1 MRRASARIPV
11 LVFIVG
17 SPLLAQAPSAPD
29 TAAHTLSSV
38 IVTAD
43 RIAGTLGTQTAMASR
58 LSAEALQSQPI
69 QRVSESLQNIPGL
82 VVIPAGAMGEQP
94 RLIMRGFYGGGETE
108 YAAVLLDGVPL
119 GALSSGVVHW
129 DIIPLSAVR
138 AIEVVRGPSSALYG
152 DAAVGGVINIQT
164 AGAVP
169 PTRWRIAAGNY
180 GTVDGNAAWGGD
192 VAARSASLYGGR
204 RHSTGYRAHESGDA
218 STLGGSI
225 ELYRSE
231 NGLLRLSG
239 LYHGSD
245 YEDPG
250 PLPEILLA
258 DSRRVSLPY
267 FRFDQRAERMRRVSL
282 SGWRAIGE
290 MSRVSGHLTGEGVT
304 ADLTRTLQLA
314 PEFADTRSRATRA
327 RRALGTMQLETRV
340 FPAPWPQRLVIGTDF
355 SVGRLGS
362 EYRPLI
368 MGGPTEYETEHQA
381 GDVDVSG
388 GGTRGAAAL
397 FVHWEHRLASP
408 LRAVVGGRF
417 DWLRDKYRATLPIPL
432 ASSTVAHRAFSPK
445 IGLNFSYLETARQAG
460 NVYVSAT
467 RSFKAPTL
475 DQLFDQRPIPIPVE
489 PFSVS
494 ISNPELRPQ
503 RGEGVEGGIIHRATT
518 AAGNVLETTLAAYRQ
533 NMRDELDFDIEQF
546 RYVNVGRSIHRGI
559 EVGARVEKGSTN
571 NLFAT
576 FTRQDV
582 LAARGPNS
590 GKQLK
595 AVPRQIA
602 TAGISRRVA
611 PWLQTGVNISDVR
624 GAFVDDA
631 NLRRLPGYT
640 RVDTRLSSTLASVR
654 LSLDVLNVFNRS
666 FVSTGFPDPSGTDV
680 VYYHPAAGRVL
691 LVGIMSAW

>member
-29 TAAHTLSSV
+29 TAAHALSSV

-43 RIAGTLGTQTAMASR
+43 RVSGILGTQTAMASR
-58 LSAEALQSQPI
+58 LSAETLHAQPI

-82 VVIPAGAMGEQP
+82 IVIPAGGMGEQP
-94 RLIMRGFYGGGETE
+94 RIIMRGFYGGGETE

-119 GALSSGVVHW
+119 GALSSGVVNW

-164 AGAVP
+164 TGAAI

-180 GTVDGNAAWGGD
+180 GTVDGNAAWTGD
-192 VAARSASLYGGR
+192 LGRRSASLFGGR
-204 RHSTGYRAHESGDA
+204 RHSAGYRAHEAGDA
-218 STLGGSI
+218 STLGGSL
-225 ELYRSE
+225 EMLRSAS
-231 NGLLRLSG
+231 GLLRLSG
-239 LYHGSD
+239 LYHDND

-250 PLPEILLA
+250 PLPETLLA

-267 FRFDQRAERMRRVSL
+267 FRFDQRAERMRRLSL
-282 SGWRAIGE
+282 NGWRALGE

-304 ADLTRTLQLA
+304 ADLTRTLQLS

-327 RRALGTMQLETRV
+327 RRALGTLQLETSLV
-340 FPAPWPQRLVIGTDF
+340 PSPWPQRIVVGTDV
-355 SVGRLGS
+355 SAGRLTS
-362 EYRPLI
+362 EYRPVV
-368 MGGPTEYETEHQA
+368 MGGLTEYEAEHRA

-388 GGTRGAAAL
+388 SGTRGTGAL
-397 FVHWEHRLASP
+397 FVHWEHRPASP
-408 LRAVVGGRF
+408 IRVVVGGRF
-417 DWLRDKYRATLPIPL
+417 DWLRDTYQAALPT
-432 ASSTVAHRAFSPK
+432 AVARTTTHHRAFSPK
-445 IGLNFSYLETARQAG
+445 LGLNLSYLETARQAG
-460 NVYVSAT
+460 NIYVSAT

-494 ISNPELRPQ
+494 ISNPDLRPQ
-503 RGEGVEGGIIHRATT
+503 RGEAIEAGITHRATST
-518 AAGNVLETTLAAYRQ
+518 SGNVIEATIAAYRQ
-533 NMRDELDFDIEQF
+533 KMRDELDFDIEQF
-546 RYVNVGRSIHRGI
+546 RYVNVGRSLHRGI
-559 EVGARVEKGSTN
+559 QLGTRLETSGENGI
-571 NLFAT
+571 FAN

-582 LAARGPNS
+582 LAVNGPNS

-595 AVPRQIA
+595 AVPRQVA
-602 TAGISRRVA
+602 TAGVTTTVARRF
-611 PWLQTGVNISDVR
+611 QTSVNISDVR

-640 RVDTRLSSTLASVR
+640 RVDARLSSTFAAVR
-654 LSLDVLNVFNRS
+654 LSLDVLNVFNRAY
-666 FVSTGFPDPSGTDV
+666 VSTGFPDPSGTDV

-691 LVGIMSAW
+691 LAGIMSAW

>member
-1 MRRASARIPV
+1 MLLFLA
-11 LVFIVG
+11 G
-17 SPLLAQAPSAPD
+17 SPIPAQVPSPPD
-29 TAAHTLSSV
+29 TAFHALSSV

-43 RIAGTLGTQTAMASR
+43 RVSGILGTQTAMASR
-58 LSAEALQSQPI
+58 LTAEVLQAQPI
-69 QRVSESLQNIPGL
+69 QRVSESLQNIPGAL
-82 VVIPAGAMGEQP
+82 VIPAGAMGDQP

-119 GALSSGVVHW
+119 GALSSGVVNW

-152 DAAVGGVINIQT
+152 DAALGGVINIQT
-164 AGAVP
+164 AGAAA
-169 PTRWRIAAGNY
+169 PTRWRIAAGTY
-180 GTVDGNAAWGGD
+180 GTVDANAAWNGEVG
-192 VAARSASLYGGR
+192 ARSASLFGGR
-204 RHSTGYRAHESGDA
+204 RHSTGYRAHEGGDA
-218 STLGGSI
+218 STLGGAV
-225 ELYRSE
+225 ELHRSSS
-231 NGLLRLSG
+231 GLLRLSG

-245 YEDPG
+245 YDDPG
-250 PLPEILLA
+250 PLPGNLLP
-258 DSRRVSLPY
+258 DSRRESLSY
-267 FRFDQRAERMRRVSL
+267 FRFDQRAERMRRISVN
-282 SGWRAIGE
+282 GWTAVGE
-290 MSRVSGHLTGEGVT
+290 MSRVSGHLTGEGIT

-327 RRALGTMQLETRV
+327 RRVLGTMQLET
-340 FPAPWPQRLVIGTDF
+340 PSLPSPWPQRFVAGTDF
-355 SVGRLGS
+355 SAGRLSS

-368 MGGPTEYETEHQA
+368 MGGPTEYEMEQQA

-388 GGTRGAAAL
+388 EGTRGTAAL

-417 DWLRDKYRATLPIPL
+417 DWLRDTYRATLPAPL
-432 ASSTVAHRAFSPK
+432 ARTITMHRAFSPK
-445 IGLNFSYLETARQAG
+445 LGLNLSYVETARQAG
-460 NVYVSAT
+460 NVYLSAT

-475 DQLFDQRPIPIPVE
+475 DQLFDQRPVPIPVE

-503 RGEGVEGGIIHRATT
+503 RGESIEGGITHRATI
-518 AAGNVLETTLAAYRQ
+518 ASGQVLEATLAAYRQ
-533 NMRDELDFDIEQF
+533 KMRDELDFDIEQF
-546 RYVNVGRSIHRGI
+546 RYVNVGRSLHRGV
-559 EVGARVEKGSTN
+559 EFGARLETSSASNV
-571 NLFAT
+571 FAT

-582 LAARGPNS
+582 LAVIGPNS
-590 GKQLK
+590 GRQLK

-602 TAGISRRVA
+602 TAGITTSVA
-611 PWLQTGVNISDVR
+611 RWLQTGVNLSDVR

-640 RVDTRLSSTLASVR
+640 RVDTRLSSSLASVR
-654 LSLDVLNVFNRS
+654 VSLDVLNVFNRS

-691 LVGIMSAW
+691 LIGISSVR